1 MGKGK
6 QQPAL
11 MGKIAAAGSAI
22 KKARLPTPME
32 LKEGYLNSAFHKSLH
47 QPLIVKSKVEKE
59 DVRVARQA
67 LTQEKSPTALG
78 NINSVSDIPIP
89 KVFASKPAEDG
100 EEPAEAK
107 PMPRNMDEWG
117 QAAYNTLPKSF
128 REQNIVTAV
137 KENLD
142 PEELARNQEL
152 TRSKTPAELA
162 QIHSLS
168 EFPVPENIKKFLTSE
183 RKADNTKKEP
193 KKRRHSVTEPE
204 GPPEPFSL
212 YSTLP
217 RSMRETK
224 LVTNVKVEED
234 EEVLRARQEL
244 VQTRTPAQLSTITSI
259 SDLPVPSK
267 LTKIMGSRES
277 SAHGPRPA
285 STAASV
291 GGEKQSSRTPSKIN
305 VNDMYSTLPKS
316 LTMELAVK
324 TKINDPAVVEERRK
338 LTAEHTPM
346 ELGNIGSLADL
357 PIPTPISNLF
367 NKPAADT
374 PEKPKRKKNMEEK
387 RKRDLTT
394 GTFLSSDFLPQSWLD
409 TKLVCRT
416 KVEED
421 PEVLAK
427 RQEMVAGKS
436 VSELSKMSGLDDFP
450 LPTRVETLVRKKRVL
465 KSTDEKENVKKGVS
479 RSVTSLSAK
488 SITSLSIPESLLTPL
503 AVKSVVEDQD
513 LVAKNKEIIKTKSV
527 GELSHI
533 GALSDFPIPDNVENL
548 YNKLTATSTKRP
560 APAAPTER
568 PSSPQ
573 NFKETIYETLPR
585 SMRETQLITNSKF
598 EEDEER
604 LKERQELTRTKSPTE
619 LSQISSVSDFPLPT
633 PVENLLKKKSEQPDT
648 ASPPVPPR
656 GQKKEGIYDSIP
668 ASLKSELIVKSVEQD
683 QDLVA
688 ERQETIRTHTPA
700 QLSEIH
706 SLSDVPIPSFIQNL
720 AASKKNVAEPT
731 IEKPKVDTEDKEKG
745 SFKIYDTLPAS
756 LTETKL
762 MTKSVVE
769 EPEVQ
774 AARAE
779 VVKSKSVAEL
789 SQITTISDFPVP
801 DTIEN
806 LFSNKTVDRKQ
817 YAPAERRK
825 KIKEQTKS
833 KSTQSLSQ
841 GMYASL
847 PRHFTMEL
855 AVKTV
860 EQEPDLVAERREL
873 LASKS
878 VSELSQVKSLA
889 DFPVPDIVQR
899 AFHKSMGSLGGN
911 KAAQDPSKASS
922 ARVGGDSP
930 LAMPRNTK
938 ELGEAL
944 YRGLPSSLTAPV
956 VVRSKVEDP
965 TVLIERQQLQQTKSI
980 HELSKIRNLNELP
993 IPGNVIRMPDVPLPK
1008 MKSILNVIARP
1019 PPRSS
1024 PRRTP
1029 KSETYKS
1036 FDPESGTVE
1045 STPLMD
1051 DRQLHSPDCPSE
1063 DRYEE
1068 ISTSRTEEMDDLPPP
1083 PPPVEEEVD
1092 EEEEDQFSLA
1102 DQIRATPERSLKKKK
1117 KNRRSTDSEAP
1128 SADSGRMEED
1138 EIPPPLPPKRIT
1150 PSPKKG
1156 LSLETQASLEEEEE
1170 AVPVKNSQGE
1180 QPQAPRREK
1189 QSQPREMTEKATP
1202 DPVQSRPLPNPP
1214 APPRLKK
1221 NKSVDSEGRSSRAS
1235 GTGSPSCY
1243 RDAADATYT
1252 ETANFQSCK
1261 DTLHTNASKT
1271 LVDSA
1276 NRPHS
1281 PLSADVT
1288 LADSCVD
1295 SLVSCAETLVGDSDP
1310 NLETC
1315 AETLRD

>member
-1 MGKGK
+1 MG
-6 QQPAL
+6 
-11 MGKIAAAGSAI
+11 
-22 KKARLPTPME
+22 
-32 LKEGYLNSAFHKSLH
+32 
-47 QPLIVKSKVEKE
+47 
-59 DVRVARQA
+59 
-67 LTQEKSPTALG
+67 
-78 NINSVSDIPIP
+78 
-89 KVFASKPAEDG
+89 
-100 EEPAEAK
+100 
-107 PMPRNMDEWG
+107 
-117 QAAYNTLPKSF
+117 
-128 REQNIVTAV
+128 
-137 KENLD
+137 
-142 PEELARNQEL
+142 
-152 TRSKTPAELA
+152 
-162 QIHSLS
+162 
-168 EFPVPENIKKFLTSE
+168 
-183 RKADNTKKEP
+183 
-193 KKRRHSVTEPE
+193 
-204 GPPEPFSL
+204 GP
-212 YSTLP
+212 
-217 RSMRETK
+217 
-224 LVTNVKVEED
+224 
-234 EEVLRARQEL
+234 
-244 VQTRTPAQLSTITSI
+244 
-259 SDLPVPSK
+259 
-267 LTKIMGSRES
+267 
-277 SAHGPRPA
+277 
-285 STAASV
+285 
-291 GGEKQSSRTPSKIN
+291 
-305 VNDMYSTLPKS
+305 
-316 LTMELAVK
+316 
-324 TKINDPAVVEERRK
+324 
-338 LTAEHTPM
+338 
-346 ELGNIGSLADL
+346 
-357 PIPTPISNLF
+357 
-367 NKPAADT
+367 
-374 PEKPKRKKNMEEK
+374 
-387 RKRDLTT
+387 
-394 GTFLSSDFLPQSWLD
+394 
-409 TKLVCRT
+409 
-416 KVEED
+416 
-421 PEVLAK
+421 
-427 RQEMVAGKS
+427 
-436 VSELSKMSGLDDFP
+436 
-450 LPTRVETLVRKKRVL
+450 
-465 KSTDEKENVKKGVS
+465 
-479 RSVTSLSAK
+479 
-488 SITSLSIPESLLTPL
+488 
-503 AVKSVVEDQD
+503 
-513 LVAKNKEIIKTKSV
+513 
-527 GELSHI
+527 
-533 GALSDFPIPDNVENL
+533 
-548 YNKLTATSTKRP
+548 
-560 APAAPTER
+560 
-568 PSSPQ
+568 
-573 NFKETIYETLPR
+573 
-585 SMRETQLITNSKF
+585 
-598 EEDEER
+598 
-604 LKERQELTRTKSPTE
+604 
-619 LSQISSVSDFPLPT
+619 
-633 PVENLLKKKSEQPDT
+633 
-648 ASPPVPPR
+648 
-656 GQKKEGIYDSIP
+656 
-668 ASLKSELIVKSVEQD
+668 
-683 QDLVA
+683 
-688 ERQETIRTHTPA
+688 
-700 QLSEIH
+700 
-706 SLSDVPIPSFIQNL
+706 
-720 AASKKNVAEPT
+720 
-731 IEKPKVDTEDKEKG
+731 
-745 SFKIYDTLPAS
+745 FKIYDTLPAS

-801 DTIEN
+801 ETIEN

-825 KIKEQTKS
+825 KIKEQQTKS

-889 DFPVPDIVQR
+889 DFPVPDVVQR
-899 AFHKSMGSLGGN
+899 VFHKSLGSLGGN
-911 KAAQDPSKASS
+911 KGAQDSSKENGSSRPPTSLSGKGLQAELYATLPRSLTEQQLLVRTKVEESAEVLQARQALVESKSPLELSEIHSLAEMPIPSRIEAWLHGE
-922 ARVGGDSP
+922 ANGTQEGIGGDSP

-1019 PPRSS
+1019 PARSS

-1036 FDPESGTVE
+1036 FDPETETVE

-1068 ISTSRTEEMDDLPPP
+1068 ISTSRTEEMEDLPPP
-1083 PPPVEEEVD
+1083 PPPVEEEME

-1102 DQIRATPERSLKKKK
+1102 DQIRATPERSLKKEKKK
-1117 KNRRSTDSEAP
+1117 KNRRSTDSEAL
-1128 SADSGRMEED
+1128 SADSGKAEDD

-1156 LSLETQASLEEEEE
+1156 LSLETQPSLDEEEE
-1170 AVPVKNSQGE
+1170 AVPVKGILSLQAVDGNIRVVRNEIQNNQGDQ

-1214 APPRLKK
+1214 APPRFKK

-1281 PLSADVT
+1281 SLSADVT

-1315 AETLRD
+1315 AETLRDEDQTEFFSDDDLDNPYPAVDFDQMMAQGPGAGAQIIDRPGRSSVKKSESGRRLQEGTEQLSMELMEHVESLKTTLDNMSSRLGTRSRSRSHSKSRHSSQYRPSEQ

>member
-1 MGKGK
+1 MG
-6 QQPAL
+6 
-11 MGKIAAAGSAI
+11 
-22 KKARLPTPME
+22 
-32 LKEGYLNSAFHKSLH
+32 
-47 QPLIVKSKVEKE
+47 
-59 DVRVARQA
+59 
-67 LTQEKSPTALG
+67 
-78 NINSVSDIPIP
+78 
-89 KVFASKPAEDG
+89 
-100 EEPAEAK
+100 
-107 PMPRNMDEWG
+107 
-117 QAAYNTLPKSF
+117 
-128 REQNIVTAV
+128 
-137 KENLD
+137 
-142 PEELARNQEL
+142 
-152 TRSKTPAELA
+152 
-162 QIHSLS
+162 
-168 EFPVPENIKKFLTSE
+168 
-183 RKADNTKKEP
+183 
-193 KKRRHSVTEPE
+193 
-204 GPPEPFSL
+204 
-212 YSTLP
+212 
-217 RSMRETK
+217 
-224 LVTNVKVEED
+224 
-234 EEVLRARQEL
+234 
-244 VQTRTPAQLSTITSI
+244 
-259 SDLPVPSK
+259 
-267 LTKIMGSRES
+267 
-277 SAHGPRPA
+277 
-285 STAASV
+285 
-291 GGEKQSSRTPSKIN
+291 
-305 VNDMYSTLPKS
+305 
-316 LTMELAVK
+316 
-324 TKINDPAVVEERRK
+324 
-338 LTAEHTPM
+338 
-346 ELGNIGSLADL
+346 
-357 PIPTPISNLF
+357 
-367 NKPAADT
+367 
-374 PEKPKRKKNMEEK
+374 
-387 RKRDLTT
+387 
-394 GTFLSSDFLPQSWLD
+394 PQSWLD

-427 RQEMVAGKS
+427 RQEIVAGKS
-436 VSELSKMSGLDDFP
+436 VSELSKMSGIDDFP

-488 SITSLSIPESLLTPL
+488 SLTSLSIPESLLTPL

-513 LVAKNKEIIKTKSV
+513 VVAKNKEIIKTKSV
-527 GELSHI
+527 GELAHI
-533 GALSDFPIPDNVENL
+533 GGLSDFPIPDNVENL
-548 YNKLTATSTKRP
+548 YNKLTATSSKRP
-560 APAAPTER
+560 APAAPIER
-568 PSSPQ
+568 PTSPQ
-573 NFKETIYETLPR
+573 SFKETIYETLPR
-585 SMRETQLITNSKF
+585 SMRGTQLITNSKF

-706 SLSDVPIPSFIQNL
+706 SLADVPIPSFIQNL
-720 AASKKNVAEPT
+720 TASKKNVAEPT

-745 SFKIYDTLPAS
+745 PFKIYDTLPAS

-801 DTIEN
+801 ETIEN

-825 KIKEQTKS
+825 KIKEQQTKS

-889 DFPVPDIVQR
+889 DFPVPDVVQR
-899 AFHKSMGSLGGN
+899 VFHKSLGSLGGN
-911 KAAQDPSKASS
+911 KGAQDSSKENG
-922 ARVGGDSP
+922 RIGGDSP

-993 IPGNVIRMPDVPLPK
+993 IPGNVIRIPDVPLPK

-1019 PPRSS
+1019 PARSS

-1036 FDPESGTVE
+1036 FDLETETVE

-1068 ISTSRTEEMDDLPPP
+1068 ISTSRTEEMEDLPPP
-1083 PPPVEEEVD
+1083 PPPVEEEME

-1102 DQIRATPERSLKKKK
+1102 DQIRATPERSLKKEKKK
-1117 KNRRSTDSEAP
+1117 KNRRSTDSEAL
-1128 SADSGRMEED
+1128 SAHSGRAEDD

-1156 LSLETQASLEEEEE
+1156 LSLETQPSLDEEEE
-1170 AVPVKNSQGE
+1170 AVPVKGILSLQAVDGNIRVVRNEIQNNQGE
-1180 QPQAPRREK
+1180 QQPQAPRREK

-1214 APPRLKK
+1214 APPRFKK

-1281 PLSADVT
+1281 SLSADVT

-1315 AETLRD
+1315 AETLRDEDQTEFFSDDDLDNPYPAVDFDQMMAQGPGAGAQIIDRPGRSSVKKSESGRRLQEGTEQLSMELMEHVESLKTTLDNMSSRLGTRSRSRSHSKSRHSSQYRPSEQ

>member
-1 MGKGK
+1 MG
-6 QQPAL
+6 
-11 MGKIAAAGSAI
+11 
-22 KKARLPTPME
+22 
-32 LKEGYLNSAFHKSLH
+32 
-47 QPLIVKSKVEKE
+47 
-59 DVRVARQA
+59 
-67 LTQEKSPTALG
+67 
-78 NINSVSDIPIP
+78 
-89 KVFASKPAEDG
+89 
-100 EEPAEAK
+100 
-107 PMPRNMDEWG
+107 
-117 QAAYNTLPKSF
+117 
-128 REQNIVTAV
+128 
-137 KENLD
+137 
-142 PEELARNQEL
+142 
-152 TRSKTPAELA
+152 
-162 QIHSLS
+162 
-168 EFPVPENIKKFLTSE
+168 
-183 RKADNTKKEP
+183 
-193 KKRRHSVTEPE
+193 
-204 GPPEPFSL
+204 
-212 YSTLP
+212 
-217 RSMRETK
+217 
-224 LVTNVKVEED
+224 VEED

-267 LTKIMGSRES
+267 LTKMMGSRES

-291 GGEKQSSRTPSKIN
+291 GGEKQSSRTPSKMN

-427 RQEMVAGKS
+427 RQEIVAGKS

-548 YNKLTATSTKRP
+548 YNKLTATSSKRP

-706 SLSDVPIPSFIQNL
+706 SLADVPIPSFIQNL
-720 AASKKNVAEPT
+720 TASKKTMAEPT
-731 IEKPKVDTEDKEKG
+731 IEKPKIDTEDKEKG

-801 DTIEN
+801 ETIEN

-825 KIKEQTKS
+825 KIKEQQTKS

-899 AFHKSMGSLGGN
+899 AFHKSMGSLGGS
-911 KAAQDPSKASS
+911 KTAQDPSKASS

-1019 PPRSS
+1019 APRSS

-1068 ISTSRTEEMDDLPPP
+1068 ISTSRTEEMDDLPSP
-1083 PPPVEEEVD
+1083 PPPVEEEVE

-1102 DQIRATPERSLKKKK
+1102 DQIRATPERSLKKEKKK
-1117 KNRRSTDSEAP
+1117 KNRRSTDSEAL

-1170 AVPVKNSQGE
+1170 AVPVKGILSL
-1180 QPQAPRREK
+1180 QAVDGNIRVVRNEIQVPEVPGWSK
-1189 QSQPREMTEKATP
+1189 E
-1202 DPVQSRPLPNPP
+1202 SR
-1214 APPRLKK
+1214 
-1221 NKSVDSEGRSSRAS
+1221 
-1235 GTGSPSCY
+1235 T
-1243 RDAADATYT
+1243 T
-1252 ETANFQSCK
+1252 
-1261 DTLHTNASKT
+1261 
-1271 LVDSA
+1271 
-1276 NRPHS
+1276 
-1281 PLSADVT
+1281 
-1288 LADSCVD
+1288 
-1295 SLVSCAETLVGDSDP
+1295 
-1310 NLETC
+1310 
-1315 AETLRD
+1315 

>member
-1 MGKGK
+1 M
-6 QQPAL
+6 
-11 MGKIAAAGSAI
+11 
-22 KKARLPTPME
+22 
-32 LKEGYLNSAFHKSLH
+32 
-47 QPLIVKSKVEKE
+47 
-59 DVRVARQA
+59 
-67 LTQEKSPTALG
+67 
-78 NINSVSDIPIP
+78 
-89 KVFASKPAEDG
+89 
-100 EEPAEAK
+100 
-107 PMPRNMDEWG
+107 
-117 QAAYNTLPKSF
+117 
-128 REQNIVTAV
+128 
-137 KENLD
+137 
-142 PEELARNQEL
+142 
-152 TRSKTPAELA
+152 
-162 QIHSLS
+162 
-168 EFPVPENIKKFLTSE
+168 
-183 RKADNTKKEP
+183 
-193 KKRRHSVTEPE
+193 
-204 GPPEPFSL
+204 
-212 YSTLP
+212 
-217 RSMRETK
+217 
-224 LVTNVKVEED
+224 
-234 EEVLRARQEL
+234 
-244 VQTRTPAQLSTITSI
+244 
-259 SDLPVPSK
+259 
-267 LTKIMGSRES
+267 
-277 SAHGPRPA
+277 
-285 STAASV
+285 
-291 GGEKQSSRTPSKIN
+291 
-305 VNDMYSTLPKS
+305 
-316 LTMELAVK
+316 
-324 TKINDPAVVEERRK
+324 
-338 LTAEHTPM
+338 
-346 ELGNIGSLADL
+346 
-357 PIPTPISNLF
+357 
-367 NKPAADT
+367 
-374 PEKPKRKKNMEEK
+374 
-387 RKRDLTT
+387 
-394 GTFLSSDFLPQSWLD
+394 
-409 TKLVCRT
+409 
-416 KVEED
+416 
-421 PEVLAK
+421 
-427 RQEMVAGKS
+427 
-436 VSELSKMSGLDDFP
+436 
-450 LPTRVETLVRKKRVL
+450 
-465 KSTDEKENVKKGVS
+465 
-479 RSVTSLSAK
+479 
-488 SITSLSIPESLLTPL
+488 
-503 AVKSVVEDQD
+503 
-513 LVAKNKEIIKTKSV
+513 
-527 GELSHI
+527 
-533 GALSDFPIPDNVENL
+533 SDFPI
-548 YNKLTATSTKRP
+548 
-560 APAAPTER
+560 
-568 PSSPQ
+568 
-573 NFKETIYETLPR
+573 
-585 SMRETQLITNSKF
+585 
-598 EEDEER
+598 
-604 LKERQELTRTKSPTE
+604 
-619 LSQISSVSDFPLPT
+619 PT
-633 PVENLLKKKSEQPDT
+633 PVENLLKEQTET
-648 ASPPVPPR
+648 ASPPVPAR
-656 GQKKEGIYDSIP
+656 KKEKKEGIYDSIP
-668 ASLKSELIVKSVEQD
+668 ASLKSELMVKTVEQN
-683 QDLVA
+683 QELVA

-720 AASKKNVAEPT
+720 AASKKNLDEPNT
-731 IEKPKVDTEDKEKG
+731 EKPKMDTEDKEKG
-745 SFKIYDTLPAS
+745 PFKIYDTLPAS

-789 SQITTISDFPVP
+789 SQIATISDFPLP
-801 DTIEN
+801 ETIEN

-825 KIKEQTKS
+825 KINEAKS

-1102 DQIRATPERSLKKKK
+1102 DQIRATPERSLKKEKKK
-1117 KNRRSTDSEAP
+1117 KNRRSTDSEAL

-1156 LSLETQASLEEEEE
+1156 LTLETQPSLEEEEE
-1170 AVPVKNSQGE
+1170 AVPVKGILSL
-1180 QPQAPRREK
+1180 QAVDGNIRVVRNEIQVPEVPGWSK
-1189 QSQPREMTEKATP
+1189 E
-1202 DPVQSRPLPNPP
+1202 SR
-1214 APPRLKK
+1214 
-1221 NKSVDSEGRSSRAS
+1221 
-1235 GTGSPSCY
+1235 T
-1243 RDAADATYT
+1243 T
-1252 ETANFQSCK
+1252 
-1261 DTLHTNASKT
+1261 
-1271 LVDSA
+1271 
-1276 NRPHS
+1276 
-1281 PLSADVT
+1281 
-1288 LADSCVD
+1288 
-1295 SLVSCAETLVGDSDP
+1295 
-1310 NLETC
+1310 
-1315 AETLRD
+1315 

>member
-1 MGKGK
+1 MG
-6 QQPAL
+6 
-11 MGKIAAAGSAI
+11 
-22 KKARLPTPME
+22 
-32 LKEGYLNSAFHKSLH
+32 
-47 QPLIVKSKVEKE
+47 
-59 DVRVARQA
+59 
-67 LTQEKSPTALG
+67 
-78 NINSVSDIPIP
+78 
-89 KVFASKPAEDG
+89 
-100 EEPAEAK
+100 
-107 PMPRNMDEWG
+107 
-117 QAAYNTLPKSF
+117 
-128 REQNIVTAV
+128 
-137 KENLD
+137 
-142 PEELARNQEL
+142 
-152 TRSKTPAELA
+152 
-162 QIHSLS
+162 
-168 EFPVPENIKKFLTSE
+168 
-183 RKADNTKKEP
+183 
-193 KKRRHSVTEPE
+193 
-204 GPPEPFSL
+204 
-212 YSTLP
+212 
-217 RSMRETK
+217 
-224 LVTNVKVEED
+224 
-234 EEVLRARQEL
+234 
-244 VQTRTPAQLSTITSI
+244 
-259 SDLPVPSK
+259 
-267 LTKIMGSRES
+267 
-277 SAHGPRPA
+277 
-285 STAASV
+285 
-291 GGEKQSSRTPSKIN
+291 
-305 VNDMYSTLPKS
+305 
-316 LTMELAVK
+316 
-324 TKINDPAVVEERRK
+324 
-338 LTAEHTPM
+338 
-346 ELGNIGSLADL
+346 
-357 PIPTPISNLF
+357 
-367 NKPAADT
+367 
-374 PEKPKRKKNMEEK
+374 
-387 RKRDLTT
+387 
-394 GTFLSSDFLPQSWLD
+394 
-409 TKLVCRT
+409 
-416 KVEED
+416 
-421 PEVLAK
+421 
-427 RQEMVAGKS
+427 
-436 VSELSKMSGLDDFP
+436 
-450 LPTRVETLVRKKRVL
+450 
-465 KSTDEKENVKKGVS
+465 
-479 RSVTSLSAK
+479 
-488 SITSLSIPESLLTPL
+488 
-503 AVKSVVEDQD
+503 
-513 LVAKNKEIIKTKSV
+513 
-527 GELSHI
+527 
-533 GALSDFPIPDNVENL
+533 
-548 YNKLTATSTKRP
+548 
-560 APAAPTER
+560 
-568 PSSPQ
+568 
-573 NFKETIYETLPR
+573 
-585 SMRETQLITNSKF
+585 
-598 EEDEER
+598 
-604 LKERQELTRTKSPTE
+604 
-619 LSQISSVSDFPLPT
+619 
-633 PVENLLKKKSEQPDT
+633 KSEQT
-648 ASPPVPPR
+648 EMASPPVPAR
-656 GQKKEGIYDSIP
+656 KKEKKEGIYDSIP
-668 ASLKSELIVKSVEQD
+668 ASLKSELMVKTVEQN
-683 QDLVA
+683 QDIVA

-720 AASKKNVAEPT
+720 TASKKNLDEPIT
-731 IEKPKVDTEDKEKG
+731 EKPKIDTEDKEKG
-745 SFKIYDTLPAS
+745 PFKIYDTLPAS

-801 DTIEN
+801 ETIEN

-825 KIKEQTKS
+825 KIKEQTQS

-899 AFHKSMGSLGGN
+899 AFHKSVGSLGGS
-911 KAAQDPSKASS
+911 KPAQDPSKSSPASS
-922 ARVGGDSP
+922 RPPTSFSSKGLQAEIYASLPRSLTEQQLLVRTKVEESAEILQARQALVESKSPLELSEIHSLAEMPIPSRIEAWLHGEATASQEGLGGDSP

-1019 PPRSS
+1019 APRSS

-1068 ISTSRTEEMDDLPPP
+1068 ISTSRTEEMDLPSP
-1083 PPPVEEEVD
+1083 PPPVEEEVE

-1102 DQIRATPERSLKKKK
+1102 DQIRATPERSLKKEKKK
-1117 KNRRSTDSEAP
+1117 KNRRSTDSEAL

-1156 LSLETQASLEEEEE
+1156 LSLETQPSLEEEEE

-1261 DTLHTNASKT
+1261 DTLHTNVSKT

-1281 PLSADVT
+1281 SLSADVT

-1295 SLVSCAETLVGDSDP
+1295 SLVSCAEPLVGDSDP

-1315 AETLRD
+1315 AETLRDEDQTEFFSDDDLDNPYPAVDFDQMMAQGPGAGAQIVDRPGRSSVKKSESGRRLQEGTEQLSMELMEHVESLKTTLDNMSSRLGTRSRSRSHSKSRHSSQYRPSEQ

>member
-1 MGKGK
+1 MGGAARPSTPEMALHRLPGEQDGKYVSVVGRDDLASFQRNGHNGNENGDEDIDFTPQNGYVEPDEMDYEEVGPGRKLKNPKKGK

-89 KVFASKPAEDG
+89 KEFASKPTEDG

-107 PMPRNMDEWG
+107 SMPRNMDEWG

-168 EFPVPENIKKFLTSE
+168 EFPLPDNIKNFLTSE
-183 RKADNTKKEP
+183 RKSDNTKKEP

-244 VQTRTPAQLSTITSI
+244 VHTRTPAQLSAITSI

-267 LTKIMGSRES
+267 LTKMMGSRES

-285 STAASV
+285 STTASV
-291 GGEKQSSRTPSKIN
+291 AGGKETSRTPSKMN
-305 VNDMYSTLPKS
+305 LNDMYSTLPKS

-346 ELGNIGSLADL
+346 ELGNIGSMADL

-367 NKPAADT
+367 NKQAADT

-387 RKRDLTT
+387 RKRNLTT
-394 GTFLSSDFLPQSWLD
+394 GTFLSSDFLPQSWLE

-427 RQEMVAGKS
+427 RQEIVAGKS
-436 VSELSKMSGLDDFP
+436 VSELSKMSGIDDFP

-488 SITSLSIPESLLTPL
+488 SLTSLSIPESLLTPL

-513 LVAKNKEIIKTKSV
+513 VVAKNKEIIKTKSV
-527 GELSHI
+527 GELAHI
-533 GALSDFPIPDNVENL
+533 GGLSDFPIPDNVENL
-548 YNKLTATSTKRP
+548 YNKLTATSSKRP
-560 APAAPTER
+560 APAAPIER
-568 PSSPQ
+568 PTSPQ
-573 NFKETIYETLPR
+573 SFKETIYETLPR

-633 PVENLLKKKSEQPDT
+633 PVENLLKKK
-648 ASPPVPPR
+648 R
-656 GQKKEGIYDSIP
+656 
-668 ASLKSELIVKSVEQD
+668 
-683 QDLVA
+683 
-688 ERQETIRTHTPA
+688 
-700 QLSEIH
+700 
-706 SLSDVPIPSFIQNL
+706 
-720 AASKKNVAEPT
+720 
-731 IEKPKVDTEDKEKG
+731 KPKIDTEDKEKG
-745 SFKIYDTLPAS
+745 PFKIYDTLPAS

-789 SQITTISDFPVP
+789 SKITTISDFPVP
-801 DTIEN
+801 ETIEN

-825 KIKEQTKS
+825 KIKEQQTKS

-847 PRHFTMEL
+847 PRPFTMEL

-889 DFPVPDIVQR
+889 DFPVPDVVQR
-899 AFHKSMGSLGGN
+899 VFHKSLGSLGGN
-911 KAAQDPSKASS
+911 KGAQDSSKENG
-922 ARVGGDSP
+922 RIGGDSP

-1019 PPRSS
+1019 PARSS

-1036 FDPESGTVE
+1036 FDPETETVA

-1068 ISTSRTEEMDDLPPP
+1068 ISTSRTEEM
-1083 PPPVEEEVD
+1083 
-1092 EEEEDQFSLA
+1092 
-1102 DQIRATPERSLKKKK
+1102 
-1117 KNRRSTDSEAP
+1117 
-1128 SADSGRMEED
+1128 
-1138 EIPPPLPPKRIT
+1138 
-1150 PSPKKG
+1150 
-1156 LSLETQASLEEEEE
+1156 
-1170 AVPVKNSQGE
+1170 
-1180 QPQAPRREK
+1180 
-1189 QSQPREMTEKATP
+1189 
-1202 DPVQSRPLPNPP
+1202 
-1214 APPRLKK
+1214 
-1221 NKSVDSEGRSSRAS
+1221 
-1235 GTGSPSCY
+1235 
-1243 RDAADATYT
+1243 
-1252 ETANFQSCK
+1252 
-1261 DTLHTNASKT
+1261 
-1271 LVDSA
+1271 
-1276 NRPHS
+1276 
-1281 PLSADVT
+1281 
-1288 LADSCVD
+1288 
-1295 SLVSCAETLVGDSDP
+1295 
-1310 NLETC
+1310 
-1315 AETLRD
+1315 

>member
-1 MGKGK
+1 MG
-6 QQPAL
+6 
-11 MGKIAAAGSAI
+11 
-22 KKARLPTPME
+22 
-32 LKEGYLNSAFHKSLH
+32 
-47 QPLIVKSKVEKE
+47 
-59 DVRVARQA
+59 
-67 LTQEKSPTALG
+67 
-78 NINSVSDIPIP
+78 
-89 KVFASKPAEDG
+89 
-100 EEPAEAK
+100 
-107 PMPRNMDEWG
+107 
-117 QAAYNTLPKSF
+117 
-128 REQNIVTAV
+128 IVTAV

-193 KKRRHSVTEPE
+193 KKRRHSVTEAE

-244 VQTRTPAQLSTITSI
+244 VQTRTPAQLSAITSI

-267 LTKIMGSRES
+267 LTKMMGSRES

-285 STAASV
+285 SSV
-291 GGEKQSSRTPSKIN
+291 GGEKQTSRTPSKMN

-346 ELGNIGSLADL
+346 ELGNIGSLADF
-357 PIPTPISNLF
+357 PVPTPISTLF

-387 RKRDLTT
+387 RKRNLTT

-416 KVEED
+416 KVEGD

-488 SITSLSIPESLLTPL
+488 SITSLSIPDSLLTPL

-548 YNKLTATSTKRP
+548 YNKLTATSSKRP
-560 APAAPTER
+560 APAVPTER

-573 NFKETIYETLPR
+573 SFKETIYETLPR

-598 EEDEER
+598 EGDEER

-619 LSQISSVSDFPLPT
+619 LSQISSISDFPIPT
-633 PVENLLKKKSEQPDT
+633 PVENLLKKKSEQTDA

-656 GQKKEGIYDSIP
+656 KKEGIYDSIP
-668 ASLKSELIVKSVEQD
+668 ASLKSELMVKTVEQN
-683 QDLVA
+683 QELVA

-720 AASKKNVAEPT
+720 TASKKNLDEPN
-731 IEKPKVDTEDKEKG
+731 IEKPKMDTEEKEKG
-745 SFKIYDTLPAS
+745 PFKIYDTLPAS

-779 VVKSKSVAEL
+779 VVESKSVSEL

-801 DTIEN
+801 ETIEN

-878 VSELSQVKSLA
+878 VSELSQVKSIA

-899 AFHKSMGSLGGN
+899 AFHKSVGSLSGN
-911 KAAQDPSKASS
+911 KAAQDPSKAS
-922 ARVGGDSP
+922 ARPVTPGSTNENGIYATLPKSLKAELLVGS
-930 LAMPRNTK
+930 
-938 ELGEAL
+938 
-944 YRGLPSSLTAPV
+944 V
-956 VVRSKVEDP
+956 VEDP
-965 TVLIERQQLQQTKSI
+965 EVVAQRREIASSKSVS
-980 HELSKIRNLNELP
+980 ELSQVRSLSDFP
-993 IPGNVIRMPDVPLPK
+993 IPENLERLMSRSATNHAEPAEQRLVPSWLCWTGLRVGQGK
-1008 MKSILNVIARP
+1008 TDLAARL
-1019 PPRSS
+1019 
-1024 PRRTP
+1024 
-1029 KSETYKS
+1029 EAI
-1036 FDPESGTVE
+1036 
-1045 STPLMD
+1045 
-1051 DRQLHSPDCPSE
+1051 E
-1063 DRYEE
+1063 DRLTQLESKLKHLECSY
-1068 ISTSRTEEMDDLPPP
+1068 
-1083 PPPVEEEVD
+1083 D
-1092 EEEEDQFSLA
+1092 E
-1102 DQIRATPERSLKKKK
+1102 K
-1117 KNRRSTDSEAP
+1117 
-1128 SADSGRMEED
+1128 
-1138 EIPPPLPPKRIT
+1138 
-1150 PSPKKG
+1150 
-1156 LSLETQASLEEEEE
+1156 
-1170 AVPVKNSQGE
+1170 
-1180 QPQAPRREK
+1180 
-1189 QSQPREMTEKATP
+1189 
-1202 DPVQSRPLPNPP
+1202 
-1214 APPRLKK
+1214 
-1221 NKSVDSEGRSSRAS
+1221 
-1235 GTGSPSCY
+1235 
-1243 RDAADATYT
+1243 
-1252 ETANFQSCK
+1252 
-1261 DTLHTNASKT
+1261 
-1271 LVDSA
+1271 
-1276 NRPHS
+1276 
-1281 PLSADVT
+1281 
-1288 LADSCVD
+1288 
-1295 SLVSCAETLVGDSDP
+1295 
-1310 NLETC
+1310 
-1315 AETLRD
+1315 

>member
-1 MGKGK
+1 MG
-6 QQPAL
+6 
-11 MGKIAAAGSAI
+11 
-22 KKARLPTPME
+22 
-32 LKEGYLNSAFHKSLH
+32 
-47 QPLIVKSKVEKE
+47 
-59 DVRVARQA
+59 
-67 LTQEKSPTALG
+67 
-78 NINSVSDIPIP
+78 
-89 KVFASKPAEDG
+89 
-100 EEPAEAK
+100 
-107 PMPRNMDEWG
+107 
-117 QAAYNTLPKSF
+117 
-128 REQNIVTAV
+128 
-137 KENLD
+137 
-142 PEELARNQEL
+142 
-152 TRSKTPAELA
+152 
-162 QIHSLS
+162 
-168 EFPVPENIKKFLTSE
+168 
-183 RKADNTKKEP
+183 
-193 KKRRHSVTEPE
+193 
-204 GPPEPFSL
+204 
-212 YSTLP
+212 
-217 RSMRETK
+217 
-224 LVTNVKVEED
+224 
-234 EEVLRARQEL
+234 
-244 VQTRTPAQLSTITSI
+244 
-259 SDLPVPSK
+259 
-267 LTKIMGSRES
+267 
-277 SAHGPRPA
+277 
-285 STAASV
+285 
-291 GGEKQSSRTPSKIN
+291 
-305 VNDMYSTLPKS
+305 
-316 LTMELAVK
+316 
-324 TKINDPAVVEERRK
+324 
-338 LTAEHTPM
+338 
-346 ELGNIGSLADL
+346 
-357 PIPTPISNLF
+357 
-367 NKPAADT
+367 
-374 PEKPKRKKNMEEK
+374 
-387 RKRDLTT
+387 
-394 GTFLSSDFLPQSWLD
+394 
-409 TKLVCRT
+409 
-416 KVEED
+416 
-421 PEVLAK
+421 
-427 RQEMVAGKS
+427 
-436 VSELSKMSGLDDFP
+436 DDFP

-548 YNKLTATSTKRP
+548 YNKLTATSSSKRP
-560 APAAPTER
+560 APAVPTER

-573 NFKETIYETLPR
+573 SFKETIYETLPR
-585 SMRETQLITNSKF
+585 SIRETQLITNSKF

-619 LSQISSVSDFPLPT
+619 LSQISSMSDFPIPT
-633 PVENLLKKKSEQPDT
+633 PVENLLKKKSEQT
-648 ASPPVPPR
+648 EATSPPVPAR
-656 GQKKEGIYDSIP
+656 KKEKKEGIYDSIP
-668 ASLKSELIVKSVEQD
+668 ASLKSELMVKTVEQD
-683 QDLVA
+683 QELVA

-720 AASKKNVAEPT
+720 ASSKKNVDEPIT
-731 IEKPKVDTEDKEKG
+731 EKPKLDTEEKEKG
-745 SFKIYDTLPAS
+745 PFKIYDTLPAS

-801 DTIEN
+801 ETIEN

-899 AFHKSMGSLGGN
+899 VFHKSMGSLGGN
-911 KAAQDPSKASS
+911 KPVQDCSKESAA
-922 ARVGGDSP
+922 RLGGDSP

-980 HELSKIRNLNELP
+980 HELSKIRNLNEIP
-993 IPGNVIRMPDVPLPK
+993 ITGNVIRMPDVPLPK

-1019 PPRSS
+1019 APRSS

-1051 DRQLHSPDCPSE
+1051 ERQLHSPDCPSE

-1083 PPPVEEEVD
+1083 PPPVEEEVE

-1102 DQIRATPERSLKKKK
+1102 DQIRATPERSLKKEKKK
-1117 KNRRSTDSEAP
+1117 KNRRSTDSEAL

-1156 LSLETQASLEEEEE
+1156 LSLETQPSLDEEEE

-1281 PLSADVT
+1281 PLSDVT

-1315 AETLRD
+1315 AETLRDEDQTEFFSDDDLDNPYPAVDFDQMMAQGPGAGAQIIDRPGRSSVKKSESGRRLQEGTEQLSMELMEHVESLKTTLDNMSSRLGTRSRSRSHSKSRHSSQYRPSEQ

>member
-1 MGKGK
+1 M
-6 QQPAL
+6 
-11 MGKIAAAGSAI
+11 
-22 KKARLPTPME
+22 
-32 LKEGYLNSAFHKSLH
+32 
-47 QPLIVKSKVEKE
+47 
-59 DVRVARQA
+59 
-67 LTQEKSPTALG
+67 
-78 NINSVSDIPIP
+78 
-89 KVFASKPAEDG
+89 
-100 EEPAEAK
+100 
-107 PMPRNMDEWG
+107 
-117 QAAYNTLPKSF
+117 
-128 REQNIVTAV
+128 EQNIVTAV

-162 QIHSLS
+162 QIHSIS

-244 VQTRTPAQLSTITSI
+244 VQTRTPAQLSAITSI
-259 SDLPVPSK
+259 SALPVPSK
-267 LTKIMGSRES
+267 LTKMMGSRES

-285 STAASV
+285 SSV
-291 GGEKQSSRTPSKIN
+291 GGEKQASRTPGKMN
-305 VNDMYSTLPKS
+305 LNDMYSTLPKS

-338 LTAEHTPM
+338 LTAEHSPM

-374 PEKPKRKKNMEEK
+374 PEKPKRKRN
-387 RKRDLTT
+387 LTT

-548 YNKLTATSTKRP
+548 YNKLTAPSSKRP
-560 APAAPTER
+560 APAVPTER
-568 PSSPQ
+568 PASQ
-573 NFKETIYETLPR
+573 QGFKETIYETLPR
-585 SMRETQLITNSKF
+585 SMRETQLLTNSKF

-619 LSQISSVSDFPLPT
+619 LSQISSMSDFPIPT
-633 PVENLLKKKSEQPDT
+633 PVENLLKKKSEQTET
-648 ASPPVPPR
+648 ASPPVPAR
-656 GQKKEGIYDSIP
+656 KKEKKEGIYDSIP
-668 ASLKSELIVKSVEQD
+668 ASLKSELMVKTVEQN
-683 QDLVA
+683 QELVA

-720 AASKKNVAEPT
+720 AASKKNLDEPNT
-731 IEKPKVDTEDKEKG
+731 EKPKMDTEDKEKG
-745 SFKIYDTLPAS
+745 PFKIYDTLPAS

-789 SQITTISDFPVP
+789 SQIATISDFPLP
-801 DTIEN
+801 ETIEN

-833 KSTQSLSQ
+833 KSTQSL
-841 GMYASL
+841 
-847 PRHFTMEL
+847 R
-855 AVKTV
+855 
-860 EQEPDLVAERREL
+860 
-873 LASKS
+873 
-878 VSELSQVKSLA
+878 
-889 DFPVPDIVQR
+889 
-899 AFHKSMGSLGGN
+899 
-911 KAAQDPSKASS
+911 
-922 ARVGGDSP
+922 
-930 LAMPRNTK
+930 
-938 ELGEAL
+938 
-944 YRGLPSSLTAPV
+944 
-956 VVRSKVEDP
+956 
-965 TVLIERQQLQQTKSI
+965 
-980 HELSKIRNLNELP
+980 
-993 IPGNVIRMPDVPLPK
+993 
-1008 MKSILNVIARP
+1008 
-1019 PPRSS
+1019 
-1024 PRRTP
+1024 
-1029 KSETYKS
+1029 
-1036 FDPESGTVE
+1036 
-1045 STPLMD
+1045 
-1051 DRQLHSPDCPSE
+1051 
-1063 DRYEE
+1063 
-1068 ISTSRTEEMDDLPPP
+1068 
-1083 PPPVEEEVD
+1083 
-1092 EEEEDQFSLA
+1092 
-1102 DQIRATPERSLKKKK
+1102 
-1117 KNRRSTDSEAP
+1117 
-1128 SADSGRMEED
+1128 
-1138 EIPPPLPPKRIT
+1138 
-1150 PSPKKG
+1150 
-1156 LSLETQASLEEEEE
+1156 
-1170 AVPVKNSQGE
+1170 
-1180 QPQAPRREK
+1180 
-1189 QSQPREMTEKATP
+1189 
-1202 DPVQSRPLPNPP
+1202 
-1214 APPRLKK
+1214 
-1221 NKSVDSEGRSSRAS
+1221 
-1235 GTGSPSCY
+1235 
-1243 RDAADATYT
+1243 
-1252 ETANFQSCK
+1252 
-1261 DTLHTNASKT
+1261 
-1271 LVDSA
+1271 
-1276 NRPHS
+1276 
-1281 PLSADVT
+1281 
-1288 LADSCVD
+1288 
-1295 SLVSCAETLVGDSDP
+1295 
-1310 NLETC
+1310 
-1315 AETLRD
+1315 

>member
-1 MGKGK
+1 MGVTSLASARIHREPEYEPVGAAGPSTPEMALHRLPGAEDDKYVSVVGRDELASFQRNGHNGDEFGDEDIDFTPQNGYVEPDDMEYEEVGQGRKLKNPKKEK

-107 PMPRNMDEWG
+107 SMPRNMDEWG

-168 EFPVPENIKKFLTSE
+168 EFPLP
-183 RKADNTKKEP
+183 DNTKKEP

-244 VQTRTPAQLSTITSI
+244 VQTRTPAQLSAITSI

-267 LTKIMGSRES
+267 LTKMMGSRES

-285 STAASV
+285 STTASV
-291 GGEKQSSRTPSKIN
+291 AGGKETSRTPSKMN
-305 VNDMYSTLPKS
+305 LNDMYSTLPKS

-346 ELGNIGSLADL
+346 ELGNIGSMADL

-387 RKRDLTT
+387 RKRNLTT
-394 GTFLSSDFLPQSWLD
+394 GSFLSSDFLPQSWLD

-513 LVAKNKEIIKTKSV
+513 VVAKNKEIIKTKSV
-527 GELSHI
+527 GELAHI
-533 GALSDFPIPDNVENL
+533 GGLSDFPIPDNVENL
-548 YNKLTATSTKRP
+548 YNKLTATSSKRP
-560 APAAPTER
+560 APAVPTER

-619 LSQISSVSDFPLPT
+619 LSQISSISDFPIPT
-633 PVENLLKKKSEQPDT
+633 PVENLLKKKSEQTDT

-656 GQKKEGIYDSIP
+656 KRQEGIYDSIP
-668 ASLKSELIVKSVEQD
+668 ASLKSELMVKTVEQD
-683 QDLVA
+683 QELVA

-706 SLSDVPIPSFIQNL
+706 SISDVPIPSFIQNL
-720 AASKKNVAEPT
+720 AAPKKNLDQPN
-731 IEKPKVDTEDKEKG
+731 IEKPKVNTEEKG
-745 SFKIYDTLPAS
+745 PFKIYDTLPAS

-817 YAPAERRK
+817 Y
-825 KIKEQTKS
+825 
-833 KSTQSLSQ
+833 
-841 GMYASL
+841 
-847 PRHFTMEL
+847 
-855 AVKTV
+855 
-860 EQEPDLVAERREL
+860 
-873 LASKS
+873 
-878 VSELSQVKSLA
+878 
-889 DFPVPDIVQR
+889 
-899 AFHKSMGSLGGN
+899 
-911 KAAQDPSKASS
+911 
-922 ARVGGDSP
+922 
-930 LAMPRNTK
+930 
-938 ELGEAL
+938 
-944 YRGLPSSLTAPV
+944 
-956 VVRSKVEDP
+956 
-965 TVLIERQQLQQTKSI
+965 
-980 HELSKIRNLNELP
+980 
-993 IPGNVIRMPDVPLPK
+993 
-1008 MKSILNVIARP
+1008 
-1019 PPRSS
+1019 
-1024 PRRTP
+1024 
-1029 KSETYKS
+1029 
-1036 FDPESGTVE
+1036 
-1045 STPLMD
+1045 
-1051 DRQLHSPDCPSE
+1051 
-1063 DRYEE
+1063 
-1068 ISTSRTEEMDDLPPP
+1068 
-1083 PPPVEEEVD
+1083 
-1092 EEEEDQFSLA
+1092 
-1102 DQIRATPERSLKKKK
+1102 
-1117 KNRRSTDSEAP
+1117 
-1128 SADSGRMEED
+1128 
-1138 EIPPPLPPKRIT
+1138 
-1150 PSPKKG
+1150 
-1156 LSLETQASLEEEEE
+1156 
-1170 AVPVKNSQGE
+1170 
-1180 QPQAPRREK
+1180 
-1189 QSQPREMTEKATP
+1189 
-1202 DPVQSRPLPNPP
+1202 
-1214 APPRLKK
+1214 
-1221 NKSVDSEGRSSRAS
+1221 
-1235 GTGSPSCY
+1235 
-1243 RDAADATYT
+1243 
-1252 ETANFQSCK
+1252 
-1261 DTLHTNASKT
+1261 
-1271 LVDSA
+1271 
-1276 NRPHS
+1276 
-1281 PLSADVT
+1281 
-1288 LADSCVD
+1288 
-1295 SLVSCAETLVGDSDP
+1295 
-1310 NLETC
+1310 
-1315 AETLRD
+1315 

>member
-1 MGKGK
+1 MGAGPSTPEMALHRLPGAEDDKYVSVVGRDELASFQRNGHNGDEFGDEDIDFTPQNGYVEPDDMEYEEVGQGRKLKNPKKEK

-32 LKEGYLNSAFHKSLH
+32 LKEGYLNSAFHKSLY

-107 PMPRNMDEWG
+107 SMPRNMDEWC

-128 REQNIVTAV
+128 IEQNIVTAV
-137 KENLD
+137 KEDLD

-183 RKADNTKKEP
+183 KKADNTKKEP

-244 VQTRTPAQLSTITSI
+244 VQTRTPAQLSTIPSI

-267 LTKIMGSRES
+267 LTKMMGSRES

-285 STAASV
+285 SVAASV
-291 GGEKQSSRTPSKIN
+291 AGEKQTSRTPSKMN
-305 VNDMYSTLPKS
+305 VNDMYSTMPKS

-338 LTAEHTPM
+338 LTSEHTPM
-346 ELGNIGSLADL
+346 ELGNIGSLADF

-387 RKRDLTT
+387 RKRNLTT

-450 LPTRVETLVRKKRVL
+450 LPTRVETLVR
-465 KSTDEKENVKKGVS
+465 KKGVS

-548 YNKLTATSTKRP
+548 YNKLTSTSSKRP
-560 APAAPTER
+560 APAAPIER
-568 PSSPQ
+568 PTSPQ
-573 NFKETIYETLPR
+573 SFKETIYETLPR

-619 LSQISSVSDFPLPT
+619 LSQISSMSDFPIPT
-633 PVENLLKKKSEQPDT
+633 PVENLLKKKSEQTET
-648 ASPPVPPR
+648 ASPPVPAR
-656 GQKKEGIYDSIP
+656 KKEKKEGIYDSIP
-668 ASLKSELIVKSVEQD
+668 ASLKSELMVKTVEQD
-683 QDLVA
+683 QELVA

-720 AASKKNVAEPT
+720 AA
-731 IEKPKVDTEDKEKG
+731 
-745 SFKIYDTLPAS
+745 
-756 LTETKL
+756 
-762 MTKSVVE
+762 
-769 EPEVQ
+769 
-774 AARAE
+774 
-779 VVKSKSVAEL
+779 
-789 SQITTISDFPVP
+789 
-801 DTIEN
+801 
-806 LFSNKTVDRKQ
+806 
-817 YAPAERRK
+817 
-825 KIKEQTKS
+825 
-833 KSTQSLSQ
+833 
-841 GMYASL
+841 
-847 PRHFTMEL
+847 
-855 AVKTV
+855 
-860 EQEPDLVAERREL
+860 
-873 LASKS
+873 
-878 VSELSQVKSLA
+878 
-889 DFPVPDIVQR
+889 
-899 AFHKSMGSLGGN
+899 
-911 KAAQDPSKASS
+911 
-922 ARVGGDSP
+922 
-930 LAMPRNTK
+930 
-938 ELGEAL
+938 
-944 YRGLPSSLTAPV
+944 
-956 VVRSKVEDP
+956 
-965 TVLIERQQLQQTKSI
+965 
-980 HELSKIRNLNELP
+980 
-993 IPGNVIRMPDVPLPK
+993 
-1008 MKSILNVIARP
+1008 
-1019 PPRSS
+1019 
-1024 PRRTP
+1024 
-1029 KSETYKS
+1029 
-1036 FDPESGTVE
+1036 
-1045 STPLMD
+1045 
-1051 DRQLHSPDCPSE
+1051 
-1063 DRYEE
+1063 
-1068 ISTSRTEEMDDLPPP
+1068 
-1083 PPPVEEEVD
+1083 
-1092 EEEEDQFSLA
+1092 
-1102 DQIRATPERSLKKKK
+1102 
-1117 KNRRSTDSEAP
+1117 
-1128 SADSGRMEED
+1128 
-1138 EIPPPLPPKRIT
+1138 
-1150 PSPKKG
+1150 
-1156 LSLETQASLEEEEE
+1156 
-1170 AVPVKNSQGE
+1170 
-1180 QPQAPRREK
+1180 
-1189 QSQPREMTEKATP
+1189 
-1202 DPVQSRPLPNPP
+1202 
-1214 APPRLKK
+1214 
-1221 NKSVDSEGRSSRAS
+1221 
-1235 GTGSPSCY
+1235 
-1243 RDAADATYT
+1243 
-1252 ETANFQSCK
+1252 
-1261 DTLHTNASKT
+1261 
-1271 LVDSA
+1271 
-1276 NRPHS
+1276 
-1281 PLSADVT
+1281 
-1288 LADSCVD
+1288 
-1295 SLVSCAETLVGDSDP
+1295 
-1310 NLETC
+1310 
-1315 AETLRD
+1315 

>member
-1 MGKGK
+1 MGVTSLASARRHREPEYEPVGAAGPSTPEMALHRLPGAEDDKYVSVVGRDDLASFQRNGHNGDEFGDEDIDFTPQNGYVEPDEMEYEEVGQGRKLKNPKKGNK

-137 KENLD
+137 KENFD

-244 VQTRTPAQLSTITSI
+244 VQTRTPAQLSAITSI

-267 LTKIMGSRES
+267 LTKMMGSRES

-285 STAASV
+285 STAPSV
-291 GGEKQSSRTPSKIN
+291 GGGEKQTSRTPSKMN

-387 RKRDLTT
+387 RKRNLTT

-427 RQEMVAGKS
+427 RQEIVAGKS

-488 SITSLSIPESLLTPL
+488 SITSPSIPESLLTPL

-527 GELSHI
+527 GEFSHI

-548 YNKLTATSTKRP
+548 YNKLTATSSKRP
-560 APAAPTER
+560 APAVPAER

-573 NFKETIYETLPR
+573 SFKETIYETLPR

-619 LSQISSVSDFPLPT
+619 LSQISSMSDFPIPT
-633 PVENLLKKKSEQPDT
+633 PVENLLKKKSEQTET
-648 ASPPVPPR
+648 ASPPVPAR
-656 GQKKEGIYDSIP
+656 KKEKKEGIYDSIP
-668 ASLKSELIVKSVEQD
+668 ASLKSELMVKTVEQN
-683 QDLVA
+683 QELVA

-720 AASKKNVAEPT
+720 TASKKNLDEPI
-731 IEKPKVDTEDKEKG
+731 IEKPKMDTEEKEKG
-745 SFKIYDTLPAS
+745 PFKIYDTLPAS

-801 DTIEN
+801 ETIEN

-899 AFHKSMGSLGGN
+899 AFHKSVGSLSGN
-911 KAAQDPSKASS
+911 KPAQDPSKASA

-980 HELSKIRNLNELP
+980 
-993 IPGNVIRMPDVPLPK
+993 
-1008 MKSILNVIARP
+1008 
-1019 PPRSS
+1019 
-1024 PRRTP
+1024 
-1029 KSETYKS
+1029 
-1036 FDPESGTVE
+1036 
-1045 STPLMD
+1045 
-1051 DRQLHSPDCPSE
+1051 
-1063 DRYEE
+1063 
-1068 ISTSRTEEMDDLPPP
+1068 
-1083 PPPVEEEVD
+1083 
-1092 EEEEDQFSLA
+1092 
-1102 DQIRATPERSLKKKK
+1102 
-1117 KNRRSTDSEAP
+1117 
-1128 SADSGRMEED
+1128 
-1138 EIPPPLPPKRIT
+1138 
-1150 PSPKKG
+1150 
-1156 LSLETQASLEEEEE
+1156 
-1170 AVPVKNSQGE
+1170 
-1180 QPQAPRREK
+1180 
-1189 QSQPREMTEKATP
+1189 
-1202 DPVQSRPLPNPP
+1202 
-1214 APPRLKK
+1214 
-1221 NKSVDSEGRSSRAS
+1221 
-1235 GTGSPSCY
+1235 
-1243 RDAADATYT
+1243 
-1252 ETANFQSCK
+1252 
-1261 DTLHTNASKT
+1261 
-1271 LVDSA
+1271 
-1276 NRPHS
+1276 
-1281 PLSADVT
+1281 
-1288 LADSCVD
+1288 
-1295 SLVSCAETLVGDSDP
+1295 
-1310 NLETC
+1310 
-1315 AETLRD
+1315 

>member
-1 MGKGK
+1 M
-6 QQPAL
+6 
-11 MGKIAAAGSAI
+11 
-22 KKARLPTPME
+22 
-32 LKEGYLNSAFHKSLH
+32 
-47 QPLIVKSKVEKE
+47 
-59 DVRVARQA
+59 
-67 LTQEKSPTALG
+67 
-78 NINSVSDIPIP
+78 
-89 KVFASKPAEDG
+89 
-100 EEPAEAK
+100 
-107 PMPRNMDEWG
+107 
-117 QAAYNTLPKSF
+117 
-128 REQNIVTAV
+128 EQNIVTAV

-162 QIHSLS
+162 QIHSIS

-244 VQTRTPAQLSTITSI
+244 VQTRTPAQLSAITSI

-267 LTKIMGSRES
+267 LTKMMGSRES

-285 STAASV
+285 SSV
-291 GGEKQSSRTPSKIN
+291 GGEKQTSRTPSKMN

-374 PEKPKRKKNMEEK
+374 PEKPKRKRN
-387 RKRDLTT
+387 LTT

-548 YNKLTATSTKRP
+548 YNKLTAPSSKRP

-568 PSSPQ
+568 PASQ
-573 NFKETIYETLPR
+573 QGLKETIYETLPR

-619 LSQISSVSDFPLPT
+619 LSQISSMSDFPIPT
-633 PVENLLKKKSEQPDT
+633 PVENLLKKKSEQTET
-648 ASPPVPPR
+648 ASPPVPAR
-656 GQKKEGIYDSIP
+656 KKEKKEGIYDSIP
-668 ASLKSELIVKSVEQD
+668 ASLKSELMVKTVEQN
-683 QDLVA
+683 QELVA

-720 AASKKNVAEPT
+720 TASKKNLDEPNT
-731 IEKPKVDTEDKEKG
+731 EKPKMDTEDKEKG
-745 SFKIYDTLPAS
+745 PFKIYDTLPAS

-789 SQITTISDFPVP
+789 SQIATISDFPLP
-801 DTIEN
+801 ETIEN

-825 KIKEQTKS
+825 KINEAKS

-878 VSELSQVKSLA
+878 V
-889 DFPVPDIVQR
+889 
-899 AFHKSMGSLGGN
+899 
-911 KAAQDPSKASS
+911 
-922 ARVGGDSP
+922 
-930 LAMPRNTK
+930 
-938 ELGEAL
+938 
-944 YRGLPSSLTAPV
+944 
-956 VVRSKVEDP
+956 
-965 TVLIERQQLQQTKSI
+965 
-980 HELSKIRNLNELP
+980 
-993 IPGNVIRMPDVPLPK
+993 
-1008 MKSILNVIARP
+1008 
-1019 PPRSS
+1019 
-1024 PRRTP
+1024 
-1029 KSETYKS
+1029 
-1036 FDPESGTVE
+1036 
-1045 STPLMD
+1045 
-1051 DRQLHSPDCPSE
+1051 
-1063 DRYEE
+1063 
-1068 ISTSRTEEMDDLPPP
+1068 
-1083 PPPVEEEVD
+1083 
-1092 EEEEDQFSLA
+1092 
-1102 DQIRATPERSLKKKK
+1102 
-1117 KNRRSTDSEAP
+1117 
-1128 SADSGRMEED
+1128 
-1138 EIPPPLPPKRIT
+1138 
-1150 PSPKKG
+1150 
-1156 LSLETQASLEEEEE
+1156 
-1170 AVPVKNSQGE
+1170 
-1180 QPQAPRREK
+1180 
-1189 QSQPREMTEKATP
+1189 
-1202 DPVQSRPLPNPP
+1202 
-1214 APPRLKK
+1214 
-1221 NKSVDSEGRSSRAS
+1221 
-1235 GTGSPSCY
+1235 
-1243 RDAADATYT
+1243 
-1252 ETANFQSCK
+1252 
-1261 DTLHTNASKT
+1261 
-1271 LVDSA
+1271 
-1276 NRPHS
+1276 
-1281 PLSADVT
+1281 
-1288 LADSCVD
+1288 
-1295 SLVSCAETLVGDSDP
+1295 
-1310 NLETC
+1310 
-1315 AETLRD
+1315 